1 MEPPAAST
9 STAAD
14 AEGSPQSE
22 SATAHAPVATK
33 GKNKR
38 SAEDDDVD
46 GADGDDGAANKKR
59 RNRKPVTCAQCRR
72 RKLKCDRGY
81 PCGACRDRQESHL
94 CEWEGAI
101 RLPQPHLT
109 RDAEAQELRLQLDRL
124 ENLLGALSGTPAA
137 AAAGGAPAAGTSG
150 EGVAEKSA
158 AEALGLLA
166 AKPPAHGANSGNH
179 TIISSVTRAQILA
192 QAQSVNHLV
201 QLLPPRKELDALVNR
216 FLASEVLF
224 FPIVHVPTFQKRF
237 SAFHYSAAGEDP
249 FLLAL
254 LFAIAS
260 WEMGWQLTD
269 PALSR
274 TAGIEKENAM
284 KRFFEAGSETLRMA
298 GFMEVPTLN
307 VIRTLLVLHHCAS
320 HLMDPRAG
328 FLLSDAVQVAQ
339 TLGLNRDPA
348 LADAFDPIE
357 VEERRRLWYILVAL
371 DWLDQ
376 SGRVSTVSSHQ
387 YDTQEPTNAFD
398 TDITDSGVTARPF
411 PTFTPALFLALQ
423 NQIGTYSHTIG
434 EGIYSIKPGEPV
446 TPAKLA
452 ELNAGLERMK
462 ATLPALK
469 WVEGVVEPLSEENY
483 SSDRF
488 RVQAHS
494 AVLQLVIRVNRP
506 LLTRGCSDLRLKEG
520 RDKTVRAAHQ
530 LLGIWRGYGD
540 EHPISRLWSLTFHAL
555 NALCIIA
562 IDLFQDPQGPDAAT
576 HRRALG
582 SASQRFNAREHKSKV
597 VQEVLRVVGVLVK
610 HSMKPV
616 EGARASP
623 PSPAVGELDPNI
635 PFSRSLP
642 LPMTVDPFS
651 QLGHPPRKPKVQDPE
666 LAPLWNGMVAGYKTM
681 YAVPDAREWEE
692 LARVGERPWARGV
705 DLVRTG
711 SFPASAS

>member
-1 MEPPAAST
+1 MEPPTAST

-14 AEGSPQSE
+14 AEGSPQ
-22 SATAHAPVATK
+22 PVAATPATTK
-33 GKNKR
+33 GRKKR
-38 SAEDDDVD
+38 SAPEDDDAD
-46 GADGDDGAANKKR
+46 GPADGDEGTANKKR

-81 PCGACRDRQESHL
+81 PCGACRDRQEGHL

-124 ENLLGALSGTPAA
+124 ENLLGALGGNSAA
-137 AAAGGAPAAGTSG
+137 APAGGTPAAGTSG

-179 TIISSVTRAQILA
+179 PIISSVTRAQILA

-237 SAFHYSAAGEDP
+237 SAFHYSTAGEDP

-260 WEMGWQLTD
+260 WEMGWQITD

-307 VIRTLLVLHHCAS
+307 VIRALLVLYHCAS

-328 FLLSDAVQVAQ
+328 FLLSDAIQVAQ
-339 TLGLNRDPA
+339 NRDPA
-348 LADAFDPIE
+348 AAAFDPIE

-376 SGRVSTVSSHQ
+376 SGRVSTIASHQ
-387 YDTQEPTNAFD
+387 YDTHEPTNAFD

-423 NQIGTYSHTIG
+423 NQIGTYSHTIC

-446 TPAKLA
+446 TPTKLA

-494 AVLQLVIRVNRP
+494 TLLQLVIRVNRP

-520 RDKTVRAAHQ
+520 RDKTVGAAHQ

-540 EHPISRLWSLTFHAL
+540 QHPISRLWSLTFHAL

-562 IDLFQDPQGPDAAT
+562 IDLFQDPQGPNADK
-576 HRRALG
+576 HRHVLG
-582 SASQRFNAREHKSKV
+582 SVSQRFNAREHKSKV
-597 VQEVLRVVGVLVK
+597 VQEVLGVVGVLVK

-616 EGARASP
+616 EGPRASP
-623 PSPAVGELDPNI
+623 PSSAAGELDPSTA
-635 PFSRSLP
+635 FLRSLP
-642 LPMTVDPFS
+642 LPMTVDPLS
-651 QLGHPPRKPKVQDPE
+651 QLGIYPPPRVQDPE
-666 LAPLWNGMVAGYKTM
+666 LAPLWNGIVASYKTM
-681 YAVPDAREWEE
+681 YAVPDAREWDE
-692 LARVGERPWARGV
+692 LARVGERVWANGV
-705 DLVRTG
+705 DLLTAAN
-711 SFPASAS
+711 PAASSSS